1 METPRPW
8 AQQQYH
14 CNSIGG
20 HLASI
25 PNEETN
31 AFFLSLMKE
40 STFMGGR
47 KVSLQWTW
55 TDGTSFTYMNWAS
68 GEPSGDG
75 LVIELVKG
83 HGSLPNG
90 TWNDVPES
98 ETKHALC
105 QKTDGDQ
112 FNTPPPST
120 ITVTTTNTITVKLH
134 LVDDD
139 GVSGTGFLATACC
152 SLAVTTDVSTGEWRL

>member
-1 METPRPW
+1 METPRTW

-75 LVIELVKG
+75 HVIELVKG
-83 HGSLPNG
+83 YGSLPNG

-98 ETKHALC
+98 EAKPALC
-105 QKTDGDQ
+105 QRDDGLP
-112 FNTPPPST
+112 FTTITTTPPPATT
-120 ITVTTTNTITVKLH
+120 ISSGGNNTCTCGQANRRTRIVGGVETEVNEYPWQVRHKTVRV
-134 LVDDD
+134 
-139 GVSGTGFLATACC
+139 
-152 SLAVTTDVSTGEWRL
+152 